1 MPTATSFTALGKGNG
16 FNLCL
21 SNRTVPGERII
32 NPATLKQAVAAYW
45 NFHSASFSGASLEP
59 TNEDGGEVQP
69 RDLICN
75 PRDSQ
80 GADTDHSAGSTS
92 ETFVVRN
99 ISPRKVL
106 DQNDAEKTYYAHG
119 ISFEYNT
126 STGGGENIEKFTSV
140 FYTSTIAQNP
150 SPFGSAIPYTC
161 TILST
166 TTSGGGSYSIGK
178 FARKRTVD
186 LSSVTIGGLPFV
198 KTVIKSFAGTTFDDP
213 VGSGNAVCEPAS
225 FLSETSEVPSLTLWS
240 Y

>member
-21 SNRTVPGERII
+21 RNRTVPGERII

-45 NFHSASFSGASLEP
+45 NFHSASFSGASFEP
-59 TNEDGGEVQP
+59 GNQP
-69 RDLICN
+69 RDLICT
-75 PRDSQ
+75 PTDAQ
-80 GADTDHSAGSTS
+80 GVDTDHSAGSTS
-92 ETFVVRN
+92 ETFSVSN
-99 ISPRKVL
+99 GAPRKVL

-126 STGGGENIEKFTSV
+126 STGGGENIEKSTSV
-140 FYTSTIAQNP
+140 FYTSTVSANP
-150 SPFGSAIPYTC
+150 SPFGDPIPYTC

-178 FARKRTVD
+178 VARKRTVD
-186 LSSVTIGGLPFV
+186 LSSVTIDGLPFV
-198 KTVIKSFAGTTFDDP
+198 KTVIKSFVGATFDDP
-213 VGSGNAVCEPAS
+213 VGSGNAECEPAS
-225 FLSETSEVPSLTLWS
+225 FLSETTEVPSLTLWS